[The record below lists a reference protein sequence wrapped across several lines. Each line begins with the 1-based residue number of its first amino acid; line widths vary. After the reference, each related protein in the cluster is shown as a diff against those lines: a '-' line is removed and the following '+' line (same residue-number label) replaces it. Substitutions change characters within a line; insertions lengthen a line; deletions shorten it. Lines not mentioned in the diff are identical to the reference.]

1 MLVTS
6 CVCMHAVFL
15 WGKAYAFFSQK
26 STLGPFVAFLE
37 AHHGSTTVC
46 PLQSAQ
52 IAPSDWWNFRTEVGT
67 GGCEPFII
75 SKKMGKGLRFALV
88 LGAR

>member
-1 MLVTS
+1 MLS
-6 CVCMHAVFL
+6 SSGGKHMHFFFL
-15 WGKAYAFFSQK
+15 K
-26 STLGPFVAFLE
+26 STLGPFVAFFLE

>member
-1 MLVTS
+1 
-6 CVCMHAVFL
+6 MHAVFQ

-52 IAPSDWWNFRTEVGT
+52 IAPSDWWNFRPEVAAGT
-67 GGCEPFII
+67 GG
-75 SKKMGKGLRFALV
+75 
-88 LGAR
+88 